1 MHDLSLFLLVQTVF
15 DFLLILLVLL
25 LYFQVRR
32 LKRLPLDEVIK
43 RLETAHELCDRLSA
57 NLAEKKEL
65 STKLMSALKTGAVA
79 WENTRKDA
87 SSLKEKVL
95 ALAEEGKDLAE
106 IARVTGLQEGE
117 VALILS
123 VSGKKKAHV

>member
-79 WENTRKDA
+79 WENSRKDA

>member
-1 MHDLSLFLLVQTVF
+1 MHDLSLFLLIQTVF
-15 DFLLILLVLL
+15 DLLLILLVLL

-65 STKLMSALKTGAVA
+65 SAKLMSALKTGAVA
-79 WENTRKDA
+79 WENSRKDA

-123 VSGKKKAHV
+123 VSGRKKAHV